1 MHNTLHRL
9 QVKHKTLSAVNKDPT
24 SSNVRQWNKFT
35 GAWGITATAYNTRQ
49 LVCICSASYVSCE
62 RDAACVCCWAQAVQQ
77 LINIS
82 CPPGAQQQTRSSRVQ
97 MMGQTDRQT
106 DTWLLHKTCSAY
118 YTSSITNS
126 AIPRYKP
133 LNWQTGALLLA
144 ILFLLLYFNTERLIL
159 LLQPFNGLFSRTTW
173 VKPVPER

>member
-62 RDAACVCCWAQAVQQ
+62 HDAACVCCWAQAVQQ

-82 CPPGAQQQTRSSRVQ
+82 CPPGAQQQSKPSATECRGRMMGETDRQRDAWPLRRSCYDTRSSICYFDVRLKANMSQ
-97 MMGQTDRQT
+97 
-106 DTWLLHKTCSAY
+106 
-118 YTSSITNS
+118 
-126 AIPRYKP
+126 
-133 LNWQTGALLLA
+133 LNLPHG
-144 ILFLLLYFNTERLIL
+144 
-159 LLQPFNGLFSRTTW
+159 TTTATTTTT
-173 VKPVPER
+173 V